1 MSQESENRK
10 ARILAA
16 LSAARNSVPHIS
28 SFVHKLA
35 SIDFWRVFLT
45 FVSAVTTWI
54 GMMLLYGAFGGDHG
68 GASMAWLRFII
79 PLAMAGSIH
88 AAIFWALRQWVGTKR
103 TSFLALAIPL
113 QIIAIV
119 ASYGTHWTGMQG
131 ASVTTASYIDAQR
144 GVFRGLMTFVQS
156 YQSLSTETKALSDH
170 SQAEATIEEKDGTS
184 CGARAGDGQ
193 GPRYRLRMADR
204 DIYTAFNTQV
214 ADRMT
219 RLQSLANQAEAIS
232 ATTADDAMVKI
243 GGLRRIVD
251 EAKPYEGDPVLS
263 ALRKSAEA
271 RIAAGRVPMTDT
283 SGPRGKAATQTFS
296 CSDVMLE
303 RHLQSVVDAIDGLKP
318 LPDADVQDARN
329 PRIGFALALHRL
341 GASTFGAR
349 LFPSDRTE
357 LERARVN
364 ALHGSGHDDDGIQSG
379 DIPPLVIAF
388 IIEATL
394 TLLFWIGGGNLPLHP
409 GMSSLRS
416 YLSRPI
422 ARVIP
427 MIWSML
433 RAGSDPA
440 SLQRVLQSHVNFQ
453 NRAVLVIFP
462 LYSADPDI
470 RALHQL
476 MELLSAVKLAKKYYT
491 GRALFGLFAAGWP
504 DVQKLAVNTGGPVRV
519 YRMNEADYLAVL
531 LDVLGENP
539 TSAPDP
545 TRGQES
551 GSAELH
557 VVASGTARDKAA

>member
-1 MSQESENRK
+1 MSEETENRK
-10 ARILAA
+10 TQILAA
-16 LSAARNSVPHIS
+16 LSAVKNSGPHIS
-28 SFVHKLA
+28 SFVHRLA

-88 AAIFWALRQWVGTKR
+88 AAIFWALRQWIGTKR

-131 ASVTTASYIDAQR
+131 ASVTTASYTDAQR
-144 GVFRGLMTFVQS
+144 DVFRGLMTFVQS

-170 SQAEATIEEKDGTS
+170 SQAEATIEEKNGTS
-184 CGARAGDGQ
+184 CGTPAGDGQ

-204 DIYTAFNTQV
+204 DTYIAFNMQV
-214 ADRMT
+214 AERMS
-219 RLQSLANQAEAIS
+219 RLQGLANQAEAIS

-271 RIAAGRVPMTDT
+271 RIAAGRVPMTDAA
-283 SGPRGKAATQTFS
+283 GPRGKAAIQTFT
-296 CSDVMLE
+296 CSDVVLE

-329 PRIGFALALHRL
+329 PRIGFALALRRL
-341 GASTFGAR
+341 AASAFGTR
-349 LFPSDRTE
+349 LLPQGRTE

-364 ALHGSGHDDDGIQSG
+364 ALHGTEHNDDGIQSG

-409 GMSSLRS
+409 GMNALRS
-416 YLSRPI
+416 YISRPV

-433 RAGSDPA
+433 RADGDPA
-440 SLQRVLQSHVNFQ
+440 ALQRTLQTHVNFQ

-462 LYSADPDI
+462 LYSNDPDI
-470 RALHQL
+470 LALHQL

-504 DVQKLAVNTGGPVRV
+504 DVQKLEVNTGGPVRV
-519 YRMNEADYLAVL
+519 YKMSEADYLAVL
-531 LDVLGENP
+531 LDVLGNMTTP
-539 TSAPDP
+539 TPDP
-545 TRGQES
+545 GREQGS
-551 GSAELH
+551 GSPELH
-557 VVASGTARDKAA
+557 VVSPSSERGRAA